1 MGMKNLIST
10 EYAEAL
16 KVALQKRR
24 DGTITMPMD
33 DQLGHIAYSI
43 ASWAV
48 ADEVK
53 AGRLWRTHAT
63 DEDFKSFV
71 LMNVVKAYDKVDVN
85 RAPKEILRYIYRC
98 AVNKGIRTQLESM
111 NCLKRKHE
119 SVPYDDCVNGEANF
133 WGEQIKPLEYLE
145 NTGDNEYVDNQ

>member
-71 LMNVVKAYDKVDVN
+71 LMNVVKAYDKVDIN
-85 RAPKEILRYIYRC
+85 RAPREILRYIYRC

-119 SVPYDDCVNGEANF
+119 SVSYDDCVNGEANF
-133 WGEQIKPLEYLE
+133 WGEQIKPLEYIE
-145 NTGDNEYVDNQ
+145 QTGDTEYVDNE

>member
-1 MGMKNLIST
+1 MKNLIST

-63 DEDFKSFV
+63 DEDFKGYV
-71 LMNVVKAYDKVDVN
+71 IMNVVKAYDKVDVN

-119 SVPYDDCVNGEANF
+119 SVPYDDCVNGESNF
-133 WGEQIKPLEYLE
+133 WGEQTKPLEYIE
-145 NTGDNEYVDNQ
+145 QTGDTEYVDNE

>member
-63 DEDFKSFV
+63 DDDFKSFV

-133 WGEQIKPLEYLE
+133 WGEQIKPLEYIE
-145 NTGDNEYVDNQ
+145 KTGDNEYVDNQ

>member
-145 NTGDNEYVDNQ
+145 NTGDTEYVDNQ

>member
-145 NTGDNEYVDNQ
+145 NTGDTEYVDNE

>member
-63 DEDFKSFV
+63 DEDFKSVV

-133 WGEQIKPLEYLE
+133 WGEQIKPLEYIE
-145 NTGDNEYVDNQ
+145 NTGDNEYVDNE

>member
-48 ADEVK
+48 ADEVR

-119 SVPYDDCVNGEANF
+119 AVPYDDCVNGEANF
-133 WGEQIKPLEYLE
+133 WGEQIKPLEYIE
-145 NTGDNEYVDNQ
+145 QTGDNEYVDHE